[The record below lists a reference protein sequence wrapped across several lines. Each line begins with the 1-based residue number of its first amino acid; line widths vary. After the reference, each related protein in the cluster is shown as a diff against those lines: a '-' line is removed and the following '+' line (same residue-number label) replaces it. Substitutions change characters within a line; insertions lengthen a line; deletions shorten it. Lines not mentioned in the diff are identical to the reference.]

1 MSFSKPISLEAAVTG
16 GKLKSYLS
24 RYLES
29 CQPPPN
35 ADPKKGGGRFPN
47 LAGFCRWLGCGI
59 SEVEALRLT
68 HPVEADRLCAVME
81 DEALNTALLSP
92 TVISAYLKRRLG
104 YGDKPELVSGAE
116 CGEMRVIFE
125 HDVFEDGA

>member
-1 MSFSKPISLEAAVTG
+1 MSLSKPISLEAAVTG
-16 GKLKSYLS
+16 GKLNSYLN
-24 RYLES
+24 RYLAD
-29 CQPPPN
+29 CRPPPD

-59 SEVEALRLT
+59 SEVEALRLS
-68 HPVEADRLCAVME
+68 HPREADRLCAVME

-104 YGDKPELVSGAE
+104 YSEKAEATSGAE

-125 HDVFEDGA
+125 HDIFEDGA